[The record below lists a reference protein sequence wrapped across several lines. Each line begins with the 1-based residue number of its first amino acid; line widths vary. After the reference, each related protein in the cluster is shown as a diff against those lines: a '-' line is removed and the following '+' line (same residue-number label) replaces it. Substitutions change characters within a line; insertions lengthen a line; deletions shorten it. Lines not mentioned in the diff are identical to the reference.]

1 MPFSFTITPIAGY
14 DYTVTAEGA
23 EIVKDG
29 NTYTIA
35 SVTANVTV
43 TVTRTVNTDGVKI
56 YSYLDLNGKTVY
68 AVTVN
73 TTLAEGYGYTYDGNA
88 MYYNA
93 ATNEYVYLVI
103 VDGAFTVEAAKALV
117 SIKAGAETVTYNA
130 DGVDFDVNV
139 TGTVDANDAQLVYN
153 MYSSKTYDSFEVAS
167 MLKFLLADVNCDH
180 SVNVDD
186 AAKII
191 NIVVGAE

>member
-1 MPFSFTITPIAGY
+1 
-14 DYTVTAEGA
+14 
-23 EIVKDG
+23 
-29 NTYTIA
+29 
-35 SVTANVTV
+35 
-43 TVTRTVNTDGVKI
+43 
-56 YSYLDLNGKTVY
+56 
-68 AVTVN
+68 VTVN

-103 VDGAFTVEAAKALV
+103 VDGAFTVEDAKALV
-117 SIKAGAETVTYNA
+117 DIKVGAETVTYNA
-130 DGVDFDVNV
+130 DGVDYDVNV

-167 MLKFLLADVNCDH
+167 MLKFLRADVNCDH

-191 NIVVGAE
+191 NILVGAE